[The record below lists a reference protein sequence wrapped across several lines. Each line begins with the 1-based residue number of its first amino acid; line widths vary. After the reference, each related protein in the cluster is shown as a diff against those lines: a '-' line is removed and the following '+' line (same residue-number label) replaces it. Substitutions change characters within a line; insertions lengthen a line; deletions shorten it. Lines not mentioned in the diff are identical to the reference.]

1 MLIPNSN
8 RQKECIAW
16 TVKSDPLYSDAPN
29 SSLEYLDLKK
39 KLFIVLCGI
48 VCMWNSNL
56 GSSITSGC
64 VDEIAKHFSIQNNT
78 QLVLLNSIYL
88 LGYTFG
94 PTVFGPLS
102 EYSGRRPV
110 LIATFISYILFTA
123 ASALSP
129 NYTSLL
135 IFRLL
140 SGVAGSA
147 PNAVVGAMYADIY
160 QDPAHRGTA
169 MALFIAAG
177 CAAPS
182 CGPIVSGFAG
192 TVSWNLSFWI
202 AAGLGTV
209 GLPCVVCLPEM
220 YGPVLQSR
228 SLKGRSLK
236 VQEASPISDDVQ
248 GPRSPIS
255 SGSSTSLLLVFK
267 RALFMVSSEPLVF
280 FASIYLALVYSI
292 LYLFLQAYPIIFKVF
307 VGCLLGLV
315 VHFKF

>member
-1 MLIPNSN
+1 M
-8 RQKECIAW
+8 
-16 TVKSDPLYSDAPN
+16 
-29 SSLEYLDLKK
+29 
-39 KLFIVLCGI
+39 FIVLCGI
-48 VCMWNSNL
+48 ICMWNSNL

-64 VDEIAKHFSIQNNT
+64 VDEIAKHFSVQNNT

-88 LGYTFG
+88 VGYTFG

-110 LIATFISYILFTA
+110 LIATFIGYILFTA

-147 PNAVVGAMYADIY
+147 PNAVVGAMYADVY

-202 AAGLGTV
+202 AAGLGTP
-209 GLPCVVCLPEM
+209 GLPCVICLPET

-228 SLKGRSLK
+228 SQK
-236 VQEASPISDDVQ
+236 VQEASPISNDVQ

-255 SGSSTSLLLVFK
+255 TGGSTSLLLVFK

-292 LYLFLQAYPIIFKVF
+292 LYLFLQAYPIIFK
-307 VGCLLGLV
+307 GTLHQRTCEG
-315 VHFKF
+315 